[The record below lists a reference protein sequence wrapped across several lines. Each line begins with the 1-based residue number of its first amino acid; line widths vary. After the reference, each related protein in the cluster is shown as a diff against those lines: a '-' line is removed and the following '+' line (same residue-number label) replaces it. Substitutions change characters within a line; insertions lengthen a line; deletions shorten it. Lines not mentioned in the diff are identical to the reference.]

1 MMKLR
6 QKNDLPK
13 GFENQEVLSTLI
25 AHRPDRNEDDLD
37 NEKLTELMRCLICLN
52 VPIYPKEC

>member
-1 MMKLR
+1 MIEDGKR
-6 QKNDLPK
+6 NDQPK